1 LQKIKFDLINE
12 ANTFSPWGKK
22 IRRVHK
28 MNKKYV
34 KPELCDLK
42 VTASESISAFAG
54 LDGFSSFAQDITTYK
69 FGSGVDANGGKIQ

>member
-1 LQKIKFDLINE
+1 
-12 ANTFSPWGKK
+12 
-22 IRRVHK
+22 

-42 VTASESISAFAG
+42 VTALESISAFAG

-69 FGSGVDANGGKIQ
+69 FGSGVDENGGKIQ